1 MYCQSKGFTLIEVMV
16 ALAVIAIG
24 LLAVLNTANQQVKS
38 AAITQNKMAAYWLM
52 KNKIAEIRLTDNW
65 PAIKHHQG
73 IQTSLQQTWYWQ
85 TQAATTD
92 NPKIRKV
99 VISIAT
105 QKTPSDVILE
115 QTIYLSKPE

>member
-1 MYCQSKGFTLIEVMV
+1 MHYQSKGFTLIEVMV

-38 AAITQNKMAAYWLM
+38 ASMTQNKMAAYWLM

-65 PAIKHHQG
+65 PAIKHHKG
-73 IQTSLQQTWYWQ
+73 MQTMLQQTWYWQ
-85 TQAATTD
+85 TQASATD
-92 NPKIRKV
+92 NLKIRKV
-99 VISIAT
+99 IISIAA
-105 QKTPSDVILE
+105 QKTPSDTILE

>member
-38 AAITQNKMAAYWLM
+38 ASITQNKMAAYWLM
-52 KNKIAEIRLTDNW
+52 KNKIAEIRLTDSW
-65 PAIKHHQG
+65 PAIKHHKG

-85 TQAATTD
+85 TQTSATD
-92 NPKIRKV
+92 NPEIRKV
-99 VISIAT
+99 TISIAA
-105 QKTPSDVILE
+105 QKTANDIILE